1 MQADFLLDY
10 DVITVA
16 QDHKL
21 YLMARLN
28 AGPAPDNTGRRP
40 LNLSLVIDRSGSM
53 AGSKID
59 YTRQAASL
67 LVQNLSNEDTFSIV
81 LYNENV
87 ETFLPPQRVEHKDLL
102 RQRIDQ
108 IKAGGTTNLSG
119 GWLEGINHVATNKT
133 DDQVNRVILMSDGLA
148 NRGITENDKLIDIA
162 KQKREMGVSTTTM
175 GLGEDFHEDLMIA
188 MADAGGGAFYFIES
202 PEVTPGIFQEELRGL
217 LSLIGQN
224 LVITVRP
231 TNHVAAIRQMNAYP
245 EERAGT
251 DTAYR
256 VGDVY
261 GDESKTLMLEID
273 VPALSEMGE
282 VDIATLRFEYDEL
295 SDGASQRKSMEK
307 IVRVNVA
314 AADLDDVAENVEVKR
329 SAMLLKAAEARREA
343 IALADEGKFGEAAK
357 RLRKAAE
364 ELRESGLRDDEA
376 LTEERAALIAQAGEL
391 DKGAENYQ
399 KYSRKSMSTQVYF
412 TGHGSH
418 ENTQAFRLREQKRG
432 EGDVGATGIQDFVP
446 PIEGTSLS
454 PRKTHMFD
462 GPMVPPESQAMEPI
476 STLSPTHMRWGE
488 QTFKLDGDLIRIGR
502 APQNEIVIN
511 TTGISRFHCQIR
523 KDGTRLLLEDL
534 GSTNG
539 THVAGQNLSRPYVLR
554 EGDVAY
560 LCDQRVT
567 FERQAES

>member
-1 MQADFLLDY
+1 
-10 DVITVA
+10 
-16 QDHKL
+16 
-21 YLMARLN
+21 
-28 AGPAPDNTGRRP
+28 G
-40 LNLSLVIDRSGSM
+40 
-53 AGSKID
+53 
-59 YTRQAASL
+59 
-67 LVQNLSNEDTFSIV
+67 
-81 LYNENV
+81 
-87 ETFLPPQRVEHKDLL
+87 
-102 RQRIDQ
+102 
-108 IKAGGTTNLSG
+108 
-119 GWLEGINHVATNKT
+119 
-133 DDQVNRVILMSDGLA
+133 
-148 NRGITENDKLIDIA
+148 
-162 KQKREMGVSTTTM
+162 
-175 GLGEDFHEDLMIA
+175 HEDLMIA

-523 KDGTRLLLEDL
+523 NDGTRLLLEDL